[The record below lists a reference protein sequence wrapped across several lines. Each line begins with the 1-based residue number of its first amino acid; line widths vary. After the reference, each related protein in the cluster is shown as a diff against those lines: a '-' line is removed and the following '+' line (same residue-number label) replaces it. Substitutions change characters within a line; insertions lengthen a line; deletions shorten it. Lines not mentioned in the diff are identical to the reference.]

1 MALQPHNDV
10 VIENVML
17 TLGTKEFST
26 ALDSITL
33 TPTTTKL
40 RRTAVNGKSKT
51 RVPLP
56 DWALALTYGQDFDD
70 TGLSH
75 ELLTKHGQEVDFVLK
90 PLGDEAEITG
100 TVTLEAGAVGGAAK
114 AIAQSTVT
122 LDVNGQPV
130 FAWNTPG

>member
-1 MALQPHNDV
+1 
-10 VIENVML
+10 ML

-40 RRTAVNGKSKT
+40 RRTAVNGKSRT

-56 DWALALTYGQDFDD
+56 DWSLALTYGQDFDD

-75 ELLTKHGQEVDFVLK
+75 ELLTKHGQEVSFTLQ
-90 PLGDEAEITG
+90 PLGDTDTAEITG
-100 TVTLEAGAVGGAAK
+100 FVTLEAGAVGGAAK
-114 AIAQSTVT
+114 ATAASTVT
-122 LDVNGQPV
+122 LDVNGQPT
-130 FAWNTPG
+130 FTWNTAGA

>member
-1 MALQPHNDV
+1 
-10 VIENVML
+10 ML

-51 RVPLP
+51 RVPAP
-56 DWALALTYGQDFDD
+56 DWALGLTYGQDFDS

-75 ELLTKHGQEVDFVLK
+75 ELLTKHGQEVPFTLQ
-90 PLGDEAEITG
+90 PLGDADAAEITG
-100 TVTLEAGAVGGAAK
+100 FVTLEAGAVGGAAK

-130 FAWNTPG
+130 FTWNTPA